1 MKLALIV
8 LLDRYADWEVGF
20 LAPLFHMA
28 SDDPQWE
35 SWSAKIV
42 SLDKEPIQSMGK
54 LTVLPDERMEDAPKD
69 FQGLVLIGG
78 LSWRT
83 EEAVG
88 VLPLLDHA
96 RQNNIPIAAICDAA
110 NFLGWHGYLNDVR
123 HTGNAG
129 GEMATFAGSRYT
141 NQANF
146 VEAER
151 VISDGNIVTADGAS
165 AILFTAE
172 VLKTFG
178 VFPEAEVDEWLTV
191 QNMGEKAYY
200 E

>member
-28 SDDPQWE
+28 SDDPEWE
-35 SWSAKIV
+35 VWSAEIV
-42 SLDKEPIQSMGK
+42 SLDKDPIQSMGK
-54 LTVLPDERMEDAPKD
+54 LTVLPDYR
-69 FQGLVLIGG
+69 
-78 LSWRT
+78 
-83 EEAVG
+83 
-88 VLPLLDHA
+88 
-96 RQNNIPIAAICDAA
+96 
-110 NFLGWHGYLNDVR
+110 
-123 HTGNAG
+123 
-129 GEMATFAGSRYT
+129 MATFAGSRYT

-146 VEAER
+146 VQDAR

-165 AILFTAE
+165 PILFTAE

-178 VFPEAEVDEWLTV
+178 VFPEAEVDEWLKV
-191 QNMGEKAYY
+191 QSMGEKAYY